1 MKDVCESDREAG
13 FSLVELLVSA
23 GLGTLVLSM
32 ALALAMGH
40 GRSMVGLRAEAQAL
54 ADIHW
59 SMQQV
64 AADLAAA
71 GIDPQRVVFPEP
83 LRMGAHGFS
92 RIADLNGD
100 GEVDR
105 RSREFVTLLVSSRGA
120 LIRSVGRQLMA
131 LLEGVMPQG
140 FVLRAMERSGRRS
153 NREFSGENSG
163 ENNDGITDGT
173 TDGTVARVTFSIE
186 TARGGKFS
194 SSTALRWTGASVWAG
209 RSGSARAAGL
219 PPISDHPELSD
230 AGEVAG

>member
-1 MKDVCESDREAG
+1 MKDIGESDREAG

-40 GRSMVGLRAEAQAL
+40 GRSMVELRAEAQAL

-92 RIADLNGD
+92 RIADLDGD

-120 LIRSVGRQLMA
+120 LIRSVGRQRMA

-153 NREFSGENSG
+153 NRELSGENNG
-163 ENNDGITDGT
+163 ENNDGI

-186 TARGGKFS
+186 TAHGGKFS

-219 PPISDHPELSD
+219 PPISDPPELSE

>member
-71 GIDPQRVVFPEP
+71 GMDPQRVVFPEP

-120 LIRSVGRQLMA
+120 LIRLVGRQRMA

-153 NREFSGENSG
+153 NRELSGENNA
-163 ENNDGITDGT
+163 ENNDGITDGA
-173 TDGTVARVTFSIE
+173 VARVIFSIE
-186 TARGGKFS
+186 TAHGGKFS

-209 RSGSARAAGL
+209 KSRSAHAAGL
-219 PPISDHPELSD
+219 PPISDPPELSD